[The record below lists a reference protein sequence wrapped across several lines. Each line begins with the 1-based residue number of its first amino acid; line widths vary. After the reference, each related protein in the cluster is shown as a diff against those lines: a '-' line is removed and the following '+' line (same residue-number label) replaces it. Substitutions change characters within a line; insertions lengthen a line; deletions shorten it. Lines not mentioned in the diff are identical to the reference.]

1 MNLSLIVILCTCVL
15 VILFG
20 LCSLIAERTSNY
32 GIVDILWS
40 YSFGIVVLLF
50 FYLIHAATSSQLLIT
65 GLVLTWS
72 IRLGTHLLIRVVNHH
87 PKEDVRYAQL
97 RIEWSKNLKLKMA
110 CFFQIQAISVVLLCT
125 PFYFIF
131 ANASNNLGYIE
142 IAGSLL
148 WVIGVAGESI
158 ADLQLSRFKNNPLN
172 HKEVCSQGLWRYSRH
187 PNYFFE
193 WIIWVSYFIIACST
207 PYGWLSIISPAIILY
222 LLLTKTGVPMAE
234 KQSLLSK
241 KEKYSNYQK
250 TTSVFFPWFT
260 KSN

>member
-1 MNLSLIVILCTCVL
+1 MNLIAVL
-15 VILFG
+15 VISFLILIFLFG
-20 LCSLIAERTSNY
+20 ICSIIAERIKNY

-40 YSFGIVVLLF
+40 YAFGLLVLICF
-50 FYLIHAATSSQLLIT
+50 FLAEGSNNRKILIT
-65 GLVLTWS
+65 ALVLVWS
-72 IRLGTHLLIRVVNHH
+72 IRLGTHLLLRVSNHH
-87 PKEDVRYAQL
+87 PKEDTRYSQL
-97 RIEWSKNLKLKMA
+97 RLDWSENLVFKMA